1 MCLQHHPYYNAQ
13 GYKKP
18 VLWLSPLGG
27 WTKSDDVPLDVRVT
41 QHEAVLRAGMLD
53 PATTVMAIWPAPMI
67 YAGPTEVQFHAKSR
81 RSGGAAYFVV
91 GRDPAGMK
99 GSAEAGASP
108 DDDLYNPEH
117 GRYVL
122 AMSPGVAGMKML
134 DFAQVSVLCAVCN
147 LLV

>member
-1 MCLQHHPYYNAQ
+1 M
-13 GYKKP
+13 
-18 VLWLSPLGG
+18 
-27 WTKSDDVPLDVRVT
+27 PLDVRVK
-41 QHEAVLRAGMLD
+41 QHEAVLTAGMLD
-53 PATTVMAIWPAPMI
+53 PATTVMAIWPAPML

-81 RSGGAAYFVV
+81 RSGGASYFVV

-134 DFAQVSVLCAVCN
+134 DFAQVSVSVSVSASALVLTLHCIHVVCYEYK
-147 LLV
+147 